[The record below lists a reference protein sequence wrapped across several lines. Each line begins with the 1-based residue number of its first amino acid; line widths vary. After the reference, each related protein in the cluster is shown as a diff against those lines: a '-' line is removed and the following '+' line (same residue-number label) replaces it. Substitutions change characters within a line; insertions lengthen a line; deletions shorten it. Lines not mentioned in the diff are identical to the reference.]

1 MAAASTEFGSWHTAA
16 DGTAHYILGG
26 KCLCG
31 AKVKASGAPPQRKPL
46 SGPGGSGAFITP
58 LCEECKTLNDAR
70 WRGKSGAK
78 AAEALQ
84 PRRWHWW
91 RHRKRT
97 KK

>member
-1 MAAASTEFGSWHTAA
+1 
-16 DGTAHYILGG
+16 
-26 KCLCG
+26 
-31 AKVKASGAPPQRKPL
+31 
-46 SGPGGSGAFITP
+46 

-91 RHRKRT
+91 RHRKRA